1 MPKITNVRT
10 IRLPKR
16 PKLIWVEIETD
27 DGLTG
32 LGETFRGAQAVEA
45 VLHELVAP
53 AILGRQRPSIEP

>member
-32 LGETFRGAQAVEA
+32 LGETFRGAQDRKSV
-45 VLHELVAP
+45 V
-53 AILGRQRPSIEP
+53 